1 MLSRIFLATSLISG
15 ALFAN
20 SMDDN
25 VLKFEQKS
33 FSKNKQIELKNVEIN
48 LKKDLPFQNWK
59 GYIIDITAQVQG
71 KELKAKDVVFSN
83 GDMIT
88 RELFDMKT
96 GKSLKSMM
104 NPDLSAKYYN
114 KEHLIAGNAN
124 AKNKLLIFSDP
135 LCPFCIDYVPDVIK
149 YVKKNS
155 DTIALYYYH
164 FPLLRLHPAA
174 DALTKLMHIAK
185 QKGVKDIELKVYETD
200 WEPYFAERETNQQK
214 ILDAFNKVFKTNITF
229 NELMNKDVR
238 ESIFKDM
245 QKGEEVM
252 VQGTPTIY
260 VNGKKDDTKLKYET
274 LGK

>member
-33 FSKNKQIELKNVEIN
+33 FSKNKQIELKSVEIN

-124 AKNKLLIFSDP
+124 AKNKLVIFSDP

-174 DALTKLMHIAK
+174 DALTKLMYIAK

-200 WEPYFAERETNQQK
+200 WDSYFTERETNQQK

-229 NELMNKDVR
+229 NELMNKDIR

-245 QKGEEVM
+245 QMGEEVM